1 MTDTLSTSS
10 KPPQSEVRSSH
21 KLSKKNPCE
30 TITLTEES
38 HEVCNSDTNEFPSKS
53 PRTLPITIPYLN
65 CQDGVFVK
73 NGFEASEKYLT
84 MKSLGRKLE
93 GQIFEKQRKNRDEVN
108 SPTAIDENSLIKE
121 EKEDSEKGEEKARRP
136 SRMMLGP
143 EQLKILELQIKEKEM
158 LRKDVLEIKKK
169 RTRMSLYLFHSES
182 AFRKKQIVIAE
193 SKWI

>member
-53 PRTLPITIPYLN
+53 PRSLPITIPYLN

-73 NGFEASEKYLT
+73 NGFETSTKYLT

-93 GQIFEKQRKNRDEVN
+93 GQIFEKQKKNRDEVH
-108 SPTAIDENSLIKE
+108 SPTAIDENSLIIE
-121 EKEDSEKGEEKARRP
+121 EKEDSEKAEEKARKP
-136 SRMMLGP
+136 SRMLGP
-143 EQLKILELQIKEKEM
+143 EQLKILELQIKEKEI

-169 RTRMSLYLFHSES
+169 RTRMSLYLFRSES
-182 AFRKKQIVIAE
+182 TFRRKQIVIAE
-193 SKWI
+193 SK